1 MKSGFRIGLAYGLAQ
16 DAVSLMVGRPVGYV
30 EFTKEV
36 FGKRTAEQDDTLKA
50 NQ

>member
-16 DAVSLMVGRPVGYV
+16 DAVSLMVGRPVGYI